1 MALKK
6 EVYRRQ
12 ATGEALWST
21 TKKKLQNSTDFVK
34 TQQSELFQIFKNY
47 KRGTKVVAIS
57 VVFGVFLFFIFSM
70 TGSLHSISEKQQKLD
85 ELDRQIKLQQ
95 EANEEIEMLL
105 QGDMDEVMERL
116 AREKLEMVY
125 PDEEIYINNAR

>member
-47 KRGTKVVAIS
+47 KTGTKVVAIS

-70 TGSLHSISEKQQKLD
+70 AGSLHSISEKQQKLD

>member
-47 KRGTKVVAIS
+47 KTGTKVVAIS

>member
-47 KRGTKVVAIS
+47 KTGTKVVAIS
-57 VVFGVFLFFIFSM
+57 VVLNVLPVKSWKWCIQTKKYILTM
-70 TGSLHSISEKQQKLD
+70 RAD
-85 ELDRQIKLQQ
+85 PA
-95 EANEEIEMLL
+95 EA
-105 QGDMDEVMERL
+105 
-116 AREKLEMVY
+116 AC
-125 PDEEIYINNAR
+125 